1 MVLKIVAERDRLT
14 DWSVHELNPKLRA
27 VTFSTHKYKD
37 NASTQKR
44 QKPIG
49 YVELLIKKPK
59 NKKQKQQQQPEQIK
73 KA

>member
-37 NASTQKR
+37 NASTQK
-44 QKPIG
+44 PIG

-59 NKKQKQQQQPEQIK
+59 TKKTENKNSNNNQNK
-73 KA
+73 